1 MINSFFFIEKNI
13 FFYFMTNL
21 YIFLS
26 ISLLLSAIFL
36 ISVYNPIYKIIYL
49 ILLFFFGSS
58 LFLILDFYFLGL
70 TYFIVYIGAITIL
83 FLFVIMMV
91 QLTITDNNLIDN
103 NINIVTKSDHLNINN
118 SSFNNPLILL
128 ELLRSDNINIITNNN
143 HFTNS
148 IDLEFNKI
156 NPYIF
161 IYIGISL
168 ISSIFILFSL
178 NNIIGYDFI
187 YNYIFNEWSLL
198 YITFTDIELLGYLI
212 YISYPL
218 TLIIISYLLWLILI
232 GILSVTI

>member
-1 MINSFFFIEKNI
+1 
-13 FFYFMTNL
+13 MTNL

-26 ISLLLSAIFL
+26 ISLLLSGIFL
-36 ISVYNPIYKIIYL
+36 ISVYNPIYKILFL

-91 QLTITDNNLIDN
+91 QLTITEGNNLLDN
-103 NINIVTKSDHLNINN
+103 KNKVVLTQLNNLNIQNN
-118 SSFNNPLILL
+118 SFNNPLILL
-128 ELLRSDNINIITNNN
+128 ELLRLDNSNSYNSQFNTNNLD
-143 HFTNS
+143 S
-148 IDLEFNKI
+148 KIQFNKI
-156 NPYIF
+156 NPYFF
-161 IYIGISL
+161 IYLGISL
-168 ISSIFILFSL
+168 ISSILILLSL
-178 NNIIGYDFI
+178 NTMIADHHI
-187 YNYIFNEWSLL
+187 YNYFYNEWSLL

>member
-1 MINSFFFIEKNI
+1 
-13 FFYFMTNL
+13 MTNL

-91 QLTITDNNLIDN
+91 QLTITDKNLLDN
-103 NINIVTKSDHLNINN
+103 NINIFTFNDHSYISN
-118 SSFNNPLILL
+118 SHFNNPYILL
-128 ELLRSDNINIITNNN
+128 ELLRSDNNNLFINHN
-143 HFTNS
+143 HFSNS
-148 IDLEFNKI
+148 IDFEFNKI

-168 ISSIFILFSL
+168 ISSIFIIISL
-178 NNIIGYDFI
+178 NNIIGYHSI